1 MKRRIT
7 AAIDFPRMQ
16 LRVILIGTMI
26 SLGVLTGWLVLADT
40 HITVVI
46 QFAVM
51 AVYVMTVANSFFA
64 VTDLGEILGRGF
76 VGLGTVSLLCGGLMF
91 LHTDLPLSAAA
102 GWPQG
107 PVAFVGAVL
116 FAAGLWIMRPITTSK
131 TGAAKEMMASSW
143 PEFDNFHREYLATP
157 MAEAE
162 AARRKAESDYWK
174 LTAVGVPVAVGTG
187 LTLII
192 SNLALRPPEWL
203 FLLSAL
209 ALLLCSVG
217 AAKLRW
223 LPAPVRTEEIL
234 RILGEFVGL
243 QYHFGGGEDPGNRT
257 MTVFDSSHHAS
268 ELFLLPAYRELKVGA
283 SFQGSRD
290 GLRFVF
296 GELSTIPPRKLGQNT
311 ARMSRNFLL
320 LVVEI
325 PTVSTVRTICY
336 EERGPLG
343 HRGMH
348 PNLASDDKP
357 DNDEDQRPMD
367 KAGAMLFSSNS
378 GRIAGD
384 ELGLK
389 NGQFA
394 RSFAIYTEDQDS
406 ARKQLS
412 DRLVTA
418 VMNVRESLPP
428 GEIMRFAFGGGQF
441 FAAIETPRSW
451 LDIDPP
457 RPMAMDD
464 PRLAAGII
472 ERLQM
477 VLQIVG
483 SLVPDGD

>member
-174 LTAVGVPVAVGTG
+174 LTAVGVPIAVGTG
-187 LTLII
+187 LILII

-243 QYHFGGGEDPGNRT
+243 QYHFGGGGDPGNRT

-451 LDIDPP
+451 LEIDPP